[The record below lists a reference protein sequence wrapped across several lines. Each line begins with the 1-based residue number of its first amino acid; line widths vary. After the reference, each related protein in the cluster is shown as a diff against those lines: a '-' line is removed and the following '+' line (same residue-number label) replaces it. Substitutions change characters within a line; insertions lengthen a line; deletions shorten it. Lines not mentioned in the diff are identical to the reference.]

1 MTEDKLSD
9 RVEAAGDD
17 DRSNPGSRP
26 PRRRED
32 TTSAA
37 IPSHIESHGVRGLG
51 GLSLT
56 VIVVGLALVLVLTAI
71 RGGLPALTSAVAPGG
86 SDAAS
91 PSGPSPVATFTTQTK
106 VALPGNVFDLAYD
119 PARNSLWFECL
130 DTADALYR
138 YDIATGA
145 LTHWALPKA
154 INDIGYTDRVA
165 IAPDG
170 SVWLTENYS
179 VIRVDPTSN
188 TTQVHSFALAD
199 PDATSNALDPNNPSA
214 GTWPSAIAFD
224 SQGMAM
230 VARHNVK
237 SLVRLDA
244 SMSILGRIPLPA
256 GFDDPGDLVD
266 VQGVIYAAPD
276 DGYDPGVV
284 FSEQGVLIGKTLQG
298 VNRFGV
304 SGTEIASIGPSGLSR
319 VGADASMSL
328 LLASQGG
335 TPDDRLAL
343 TDDGAA
349 IYSWGP
355 GAIEWVSPAG
365 DVLAR
370 LSLPTY
376 PVQNGVPGGTSVT
389 EVGQD
394 VFGALAADKPGSIW
408 YVDCS
413 ARQLVHVTF

>member
-1 MTEDKLSD
+1 MNDDHDDTFAADA
-9 RVEAAGDD
+9 AAGLKRLGGADPAVVERLQGTVTSLPD
-17 DRSNPGSRP
+17 
-26 PRRRED
+26 RRRRP
-32 TTSAA
+32 AFRRVA
-37 IPSHIESHGVRGLG
+37 GVRPL
-51 GLSLT
+51 L
-56 VIVVGLALVLVLTAI
+56 GLAAALAVVAIVAGTLVL
-71 RGGLPALTSAVAPGG
+71 RSAGPGG
-86 SDAAS
+86 PTDLS
-91 PSGPSPVATFTTQTK
+91 PIDTFTTQTR

-119 PARNSLWFECL
+119 PVRNSLWFECL

-138 YDIATGA
+138 YDIATGT
-145 LTHWALPKA
+145 LTHWALPRA

-165 IAPDG
+165 VAPDG

-179 VIRVDPTSN
+179 VIRVDPTAN
-188 TTQVHSFALAD
+188 TVQVHSFALAD

-224 SQGMAM
+224 SQGMAI

-276 DGYDPGVV
+276 EGYDPGVV
-284 FSEQGVLIGKTLQG
+284 FSEKGVLIGKTSQG

-349 IYSWGP
+349 IYGWGP

-370 LSLPTY
+370 FSLPTY
-376 PVQNGVPGGTSVT
+376 SVQNGVPGGTPVT
-389 EVGQD
+389 EMGQNG
-394 VFGALAADKPGSIW
+394 VSALAADKSGSVW
-408 YVDCS
+408 YVDGT
-413 ARQLVHVTF
+413 ARQLVHMTL